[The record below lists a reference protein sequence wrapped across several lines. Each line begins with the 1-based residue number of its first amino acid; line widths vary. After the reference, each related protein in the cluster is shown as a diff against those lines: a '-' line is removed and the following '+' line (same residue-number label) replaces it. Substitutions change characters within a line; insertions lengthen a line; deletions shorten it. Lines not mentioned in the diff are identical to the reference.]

1 MTICSIC
8 GGGSFIRLPVLTPPL
23 IEEWGLAPNEVV
35 TIERQQ
41 GQTCD
46 GCGANLRACALADA
60 IRRVFGSDLT
70 LAQYARTEAAAR
82 WRILDVNGVPG
93 VSDALA
99 RLPFYRR
106 GDFPR
111 LDLQA
116 LAYLDGVFDLVLHS
130 DTLEH
135 VADPLRAL
143 TECRRVLA
151 VGGALCFTVP
161 ILVGRLTRDRTDLP
175 PSYHGAPGARDE
187 DFRVHTEFGADAWTL
202 PLRAGFGTV
211 EFNQIAFPT
220 ALALTARIP
229 VADRIAASSPVSA
242 PPGRRPAWRSL
253 RARLMGRFRRW
264 RRGWRDATSSYDQ
277 DGLST
282 AHNHDFMT
290 DPVFQAAYARGVQ
303 AAGTDYHWHWRV
315 HVGLWVARSAIALDG
330 AFVECGVNRGFMS
343 SAIMSLL
350 DWDKTGRIFYLLD
363 SFAGVEE
370 RSLSEDERA
379 SGVAYRAARDLESGF
394 YTTDAVAVRANFAE
408 WRNAR
413 LIVGTIPETLN
424 QIDAVRIAFLHIDL
438 NCALPE
444 VAALTALWDRLT
456 PGAFVLLD
464 DYAYHG
470 FEAQKRAMDDFATSR
485 GVSILS
491 LPTGQGLLVKP
502 KPADR
507 VG

>member
-8 GGGSFIRLPVLTPPL
+8 GGGSFIRFPVLTPPL
-23 IEEWGLAPNEVV
+23 IEEWGLAPDEVL

-41 GQTCD
+41 GLTCD

-93 VSDALA
+93 VSDALC

-116 LAYLDGVFDLVLHS
+116 LAYPDGVFDLVLHS

-135 VADPLRAL
+135 IADPLRAL

-151 VGGALCFTVP
+151 VDGALCFTVP

-175 PSYHGAPGARDE
+175 PSYHGVPGTRHE

-202 PLRAGFGTV
+202 PLRAGFGAV
-211 EFNQIAFPT
+211 ELNHIAFPT
-220 ALALTARIP
+220 ALALTARSP
-229 VADRIAASSPVSA
+229 AAGTAAGSSPVSA
-242 PPGRRPAWRSL
+242 PPGRRPSL
-253 RARLMGRFRRW
+253 CTRLMGRLRRW
-264 RRGWRDATSSYDQ
+264 RRGWRRGASNYDQ
-277 DGLST
+277 DGLFS

-290 DPVFQAAYARGVQ
+290 DPDFHAAYRRGVQ

-315 HVGLWVARSAIALDG
+315 HVGLWAARSAIALGG

-343 SAIMSLL
+343 SAIMHLL

-363 SFAGVEE
+363 SFAGVDE
-370 RSLSEDERA
+370 RSLSEDERT
-379 SGVAYRAARDLESGF
+379 SGGARRAARDLESGF
-394 YTTDAVAVRANFAE
+394 YTTDVVAVRANFAE
-408 WRNAR
+408 WRNTR

-424 QIDAVRIAFLHIDL
+424 QIDAEQIAFLHIDL

-456 PGAFVLLD
+456 TGAFVLLD
-464 DYAYHG
+464 DYAYQG
-470 FEAQKRAMDDFATSR
+470 FETQKRAMDGFAALHD
-485 GVSILS
+485 VAILS

-502 KPADR
+502 KPSDR